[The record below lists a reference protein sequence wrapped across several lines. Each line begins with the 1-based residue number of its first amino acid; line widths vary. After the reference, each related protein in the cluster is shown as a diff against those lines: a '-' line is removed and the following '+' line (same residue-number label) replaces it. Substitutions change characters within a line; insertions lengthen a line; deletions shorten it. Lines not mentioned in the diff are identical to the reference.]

1 MHLSRRYAR
10 KATRLGVAAALAL
23 AAPGLVGAQQRIDHR
38 RRVAPDASIRMTF
51 IVSAGS
57 VRVVGWDRDSIAV
70 TGTLGAGEEFGGG
83 VVQNGSG
90 AKFFVQ
96 EPGEG
101 KVTRK
106 ATAPLVLEVRVPARA
121 RLWLKAGGADID
133 VSGLTGGLDV
143 NIVSG
148 RIRVAGALR
157 ELNAEAMDGDID
169 VTGSAGWLR
178 AKTAGGAI
186 TLRGRSDDAGLS
198 SVSGTLRVS
207 GGPFTRARFE
217 TVTGDVR
224 FEAAVSRDGA
234 LTFDTHSGV
243 VELRTPRDLAA
254 DLEVSTIAGQITNEL
269 NSARPI
275 LGRDMRSRELGTSVG
290 GGGAR
295 ITIRTFKGSVALRRQ

>member
-1 MHLSRRYAR
+1 MHLSRTHAR
-10 KATRLGVAAALAL
+10 TATRLALTAALAIV
-23 AAPGLVGAQQRIDHR
+23 APGLVGAQQRIDDR
-38 RRVAPDASIRMTF
+38 RPVAPDASVRMTF
-51 IVSAGS
+51 VVSAGTI
-57 VRVVGWDRDSIAV
+57 RVVGWDRDSIAI
-70 TGTLGAGEEFGGG
+70 TGTLAAGEEFGGG
-83 VVQNGSG
+83 VVANRSG
-90 AKFFVQ
+90 AKYFVQ

-101 KVTRK
+101 KVKRK
-106 ATAPLVLEVRVPARA
+106 ATAPLALEIRVPSRV

-133 VSGLTGGLDV
+133 VSGLAGGLDV

-169 VTGSAGWLR
+169 ITGSAGWMR

-186 TLRGRSDDAGLS
+186 TLRGRSEDAGLS

-224 FEAAVSRDGA
+224 FEGAVSRDGT

-243 VELRTPRDLAA
+243 VELRLPRDLAA
-254 DLEVSTIAGQITNEL
+254 DLDVSTIAGQITNEL

-275 LGRDMRSRELGTSVG
+275 VGRDMRSRELGTTVG

-295 ITIRTFKGSVALRRQ
+295 ISIRTFKGSVALRRQ